1 MWLNLGNCLIF
12 DRLYVWFLNM
22 GIFGLSFVLGRVPL
36 FSSQWRVYVLMAE
49 RWCVCWWPNGGGVW
63 WIDYECFVGLISR
76 ECLACVAD
84 PLIWPSRARGTHW
97 RPTPSRKFVEG
108 DEQNAVFW
116 WGHFR
121 QVWPKKLTCWARG
134 CISVSSNGAIGQ
146 KGVDCKF
153 LQLSWVQLKQSK
165 HWYQNYKL
173 M

>member
-1 MWLNLGNCLIF
+1 MF
-12 DRLYVWFLNM
+12 DFWRWILMGCRLFLA
-22 GIFGLSFVLGRVPL
+22 
-36 FSSQWRVYVLMAE
+36 VYLCFPASDVCVY
-49 RWCVCWWPNGGGVW
+49 WWPNGGVCVCVCWWPNGSGVW

-84 PLIWPSRARGTHW
+84 PLIWPSRARGTHR

-108 DEQNAVFW
+108 DEQNAMFW

-121 QVWPKKLTCWARG
+121 QVWPKKLTCRVRG
-134 CISVSSNGAIGQ
+134 CISVSSNGTIGR

-153 LQLSWVQLKQSK
+153 LQLSWVQLKQTK
-165 HWYQNYKL
+165 HWYQNCKL

>member
-1 MWLNLGNCLIF
+1 MFDFWRWIFMGCRCSWPCTFVFQPVTCVYWWLNGGVC
-12 DRLYVWFLNM
+12 V
-22 GIFGLSFVLGRVPL
+22 
-36 FSSQWRVYVLMAE
+36 
-49 RWCVCWWPNGGGVW
+49 CVCWWPNGGGVW

-146 KGVDCKF
+146 NGVDCKF